1 MKPDGVQIVAELS
14 GCSSNRIDD
23 EAFLTSMLKEGI
35 LRSGLS
41 LVEIHRHRF
50 EPYGITL
57 IAIIKESHVAIH
69 TYPEA
74 NHVSVDI
81 FHCSNDTQSL
91 YDLLQHLKSELLA
104 NSMKFLEICRGRQ
117 LQINQNAL

>member
-1 MKPDGVQIVAELS
+1 MKPDGVQIVAELF
-14 GCSSNRIDD
+14 GCSSSRIDD
-23 EAFLTSMLKEGI
+23 AAFLISMVKEGI

-41 LVEIHRHRF
+41 LVETHSHRF

-74 NHVSVDI
+74 NHVSIDI
-81 FHCSNDTQSL
+81 FHCSNDTESL
-91 YDLLQHLKSELLA
+91 YDLLQHIKIELMA
-104 NSMKFLEICRGRQ
+104 NSMKFLEIYRGRE
-117 LQINQNAL
+117 LQVNQNAL